1 MKLSKPVISL
11 VSLGCAKNEVD
22 SEHVLGSLLQDG
34 FIFAE
39 DPRDADI
46 CLVNTC
52 GFIESA
58 RDETRET
65 LETLVAR
72 KKNGRPRFVVALG
85 CMVERAADYPA
96 FADVL
101 AACDLRISFFDYPR
115 LASLCRKLLDETAE
129 EKPRPDILSTGPR
142 IRIGMPHLANLKIS
156 EGCSNGCSF
165 CSIPRMRGRQISRPS
180 AEIIAEAVSLAENGA
195 KEISIIAQDSTSYGK
210 DLFGKPAL
218 AALLRELAAALPQNI
233 WIRLMYA
240 YPRFLSEEVLQVMAG
255 DRRFCR
261 YVDIPL
267 QHVSDRILKAMGRGT
282 NRKQIEAQLQQIR
295 TVLAPASI
303 RTTFITG
310 FPGETDEEFEEL
322 LEFVR
327 EQEFNHLG
335 AFTYSPEP
343 LTAAAELPDD
353 IPQKIKEARRD
364 RLMAEQMEI
373 SHRLLQELEGQTVD
387 VMIDQQVSK
396 PNDLLPHDC
405 IALGH
410 TRQQSP
416 DADGLVIL
424 RGKRDRKLSPGLVI
438 PVRITT
444 AMDYDLIARPV
455 Q

>member
-22 SEHVLGSLLQDG
+22 SEHLLGALLQDG
-34 FIFAE
+34 FVFAE
-39 DPRDADI
+39 DPHDADI

-58 RDETRET
+58 RTETRET

-96 FADVL
+96 FSDVL
-101 AACDLRISFFDYPR
+101 AACDLRIPFSDYPR
-115 LASLCRKLLDETAE
+115 LENLCRELLDEKAD
-129 EKPRPDILSTGPR
+129 EKTRPDILNSGPR

-195 KEISIIAQDSTSYGK
+195 KEISIIAQDTTSYGK

-218 AALLRELAAALPQNI
+218 AALLRELAAALPRTI

-240 YPRFLSEEVLQVMAG
+240 YPRFLNEEVLQVMAG

-267 QHVSDRILKAMGRGT
+267 QHISDRILKAMGRGT
-282 NRKQIEAQLQQIR
+282 TRKQTEVQLKQIR
-295 TVLAPASI
+295 KLLAPAAI

-322 LEFVR
+322 LDFVR

-335 AFTYSPEP
+335 AFPYSPEP
-343 LTAAAELPDD
+343 LTAAAKLPDD
-353 IPQKIKEARRD
+353 VPQKIKEERRN
-364 RLMAEQMEI
+364 RLMIEQIDI
-373 SHRLLQELEGQTVD
+373 SHRLLQKLEGHTVD
-387 VMIDQQVSK
+387 VMIDQLVSK
-396 PNDLLPHDC
+396 PNELLPHDC
-405 IALGH
+405 IALAH
-410 TRQQSP
+410 TRHQSP

-424 RGKRDRKLSPGLVI
+424 RGKSGFKHPPGAVI

-444 AMDYDLIARPV
+444 AMDYDLIARPA
-455 Q
+455 

>member
-22 SEHVLGSLLQDG
+22 SEHVLGSLLRDG

-58 RDETRET
+58 RNETRET
-65 LETLVAR
+65 LENLVAK

-101 AACDLRISFFDYPR
+101 AACDLRVSFSDYPR
-115 LASLCRKLLDETAE
+115 LASLCRELLNEKAE
-129 EKPRPDILSTGPR
+129 EKIRPDILGTGPR

-165 CSIPRMRGRQISRPS
+165 CSIPRMRGRQISRP
-180 AEIIAEAVSLAENGA
+180 AADIIAEAVSLAENGA
-195 KEISIIAQDSTSYGK
+195 KEISIIAQDTTSYGK

-218 AALLRELAAALPQNI
+218 AGLLSELAAALPQNM

-240 YPRFLSEEVLQVMAG
+240 YPRFLSEEVLEVMAG
-255 DRRFCR
+255 DKRFCR

-267 QHVSDRILKAMGRGT
+267 QHISDRILKAMGRGT
-282 NRKQIEAQLQQIR
+282 NRKQIELQLARIR
-295 TVLAPASI
+295 DMLSPAAI

-310 FPGETDEEFEEL
+310 FPGETDDEFEEL
-322 LEFVR
+322 LDFLR
-327 EQEFNHLG
+327 EQRFNHFG
-335 AFTYSPEP
+335 AFTYSAEP
-343 LTAAAELPDD
+343 LTAAAELSDNV
-353 IPQKIKEARRD
+353 PQEIKEERRD
-364 RLMAEQMEI
+364 RLMIEQMDI
-373 SHRLLQELEGQTVD
+373 SHGLLQKLEGQTVE
-387 VMIDQQVSK
+387 VMIDQRVSK
-396 PNDLLPHDC
+396 PNKMLPHDC
-405 IALGH
+405 IALAH
-410 TRQQSP
+410 TRHQSP

-424 RGKRDRKLSPGLVI
+424 LGESGFTHPSGAVI
-438 PVRITT
+438 PVRVTT

-455 Q
+455 